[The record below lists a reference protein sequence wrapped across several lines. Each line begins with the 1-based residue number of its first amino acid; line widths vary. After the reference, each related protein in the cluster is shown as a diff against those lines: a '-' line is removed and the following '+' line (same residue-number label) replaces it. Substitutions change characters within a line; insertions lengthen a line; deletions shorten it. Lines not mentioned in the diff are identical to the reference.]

1 MRRQVYSFL
10 PFFIALP
17 LYVSCVQVKQEDH
30 STPQATD
37 VPAQSAT
44 PQVTRSAED
53 RIEII
58 IHHPGAN
65 QKNVYYAFYRQN
77 LPYLDQN
84 GQPVPDHL
92 LKQLQADLSAG
103 KTPDAPVVTLEEND
117 NRYLVPIKAGRID
130 ACPKYMDDTDSPAD
144 GEAIEALLEAATS
157 DLIEADAFYGCRSV
171 ENGRQIRMRWTR
183 ASADNTSKHRY
194 EITTAS
200 NCLNFAP
207 FNVVI
212 DGKRYLQLNGK
223 IGQALTHL
231 LQADPKFR
239 AQQKHLKAGFIDFT
253 KPFSGNPDDAK
264 ATSLTPLLEAF
275 DTRFKSDARLKAI
288 LDARNADT
296 TNPSWQTTLEL
307 GCNQS
312 KSPTCDSLVG
322 RYTIPLSPETHYYLS
337 LTYEDSVLKAN
348 FPTDFSVVRRSFE
361 QPVIRT
367 FIENTSR
374 PVTVAWS
381 SPQTCPVLDALAPW
395 FEDKGNAKNTDTKTV
410 TAQSCDAWS
419 FTSADKQQSLIYYP
433 RLDATWIAGNEGTVR
448 AAILPLATKKYLPK
462 TTKKFISNLAKTDV
476 TNKNIF
482 FDGQSNLY
490 LFETKDGKTTCTT
503 CQ

>member
-1 MRRQVYSFL
+1 MRRQVYRFL
-10 PFFIALP
+10 PFFIVLP
-17 LYVSCVQVKQEDH
+17 FYVSCVQIKPEDQP
-30 STPQATD
+30 TPQPSNVSEQPTK
-37 VPAQSAT
+37 V
-44 PQVTRSAED
+44 QVTRSAED

-58 IHHPGAN
+58 LHHPGAN
-65 QKNVYYAFYRQN
+65 QKNVYYTFYRQN
-77 LPYLDQN
+77 TPYLDQN
-84 GQPVPDHL
+84 GQPVPEHL
-92 LKQLQADLSAG
+92 LKQLQATLSTNQKA
-103 KTPDAPVVTLEEND
+103 DEPVVTLDED
-117 NRYLVPIKAGRID
+117 GKRYQIPIKAGRIE
-130 ACPKYMDDTDSPAD
+130 AYPQYVDDTDSTID
-144 GEAIEALLEAATS
+144 GEALEALLDAATS

-183 ASADNTSKHRY
+183 TSAEDGFKHRY

-231 LQADPKFR
+231 LQSDSKFQ

-264 ATSLTPLLEAF
+264 ATSLVPILETF
-275 DTRFKSDARLKAI
+275 DKRFKADARLKAI

-296 TNPSWQTTLEL
+296 TDPSWQTTLEL

-312 KSPTCDSLVG
+312 KSPTCDNLIG

-337 LTYEDSVLKAN
+337 LTYENGVLKAN
-348 FPTDFSVVRRSFE
+348 FPTDFSVVRRGFE

-367 FIENTSR
+367 FIENTAR
-374 PVTVAWS
+374 PVTIAWS
-381 SPQTCPVLDALAPW
+381 SPQTCPVLDALVPW
-395 FEDKGNAKNTDTKTV
+395 FEDKGNAKNTDTKAPPT
-410 TAQSCDAWS
+410 CDAWS

-433 RLDATWIAGNEGTVR
+433 RLDATWIASNESTIR

-462 TTKKFISNLAKTDV
+462 ATKKFISNLAKTDI

-482 FDGQSNLY
+482 LDGQSNLY